1 MAARKQRITKSLVEL
16 YSSKKINAKD
26 IEESIENNDE
36 QYSDYEEEESLV
48 EETND
53 INAEKYHFKEKVAD
67 FNKEGWDNLDE
78 EARVILNEHRF
89 AILNAKNYQEQVQIV
104 FTLIYSP
111 RKKDKRGYEAIGS
124 LFGVSKGS
132 VFNILKR
139 MKTNKKN
146 RKTSITG
153 QSRNDIFNKE
163 GEI

>member
-1 MAARKQRITKSLVEL
+1 M
-16 YSSKKINAKD
+16 
-26 IEESIENNDE
+26 
-36 QYSDYEEEESLV
+36 V

-53 INAEKYHFKEKVAD
+53 INAEKYHYKEKVAD
-67 FNKEGWDNLDE
+67 FNKEGWDNLNE

-111 RKKDKRGYEAIGS
+111 RKKDKRGYEAIGG

-139 MKTNKKN
+139 IKTNKKKN